1 MPEGT
6 TELGT
11 GDALGEVGMEMGGEG
26 SRGGSR
32 VGLREVKR
40 RSGGREMVKE

>member
-1 MPEGT
+1 MPAGT

-26 SRGGSR
+26 SRGG
-32 VGLREVKR
+32 LREVKR
-40 RSGGREMVKE
+40 RSGGQEMVKE